1 MGFLCSMAK
10 RALTYLLL
18 IIGITHAYA
27 MPVYES
33 EWPTTQSFQSQQIMT
48 TGVTY
53 EGIIYTPFDDAI
65 PSDLSEV
72 GASYAPGEKSHGP
85 LRVVQDG
92 RDPGDVTTGSQE
104 YPIGD
109 PWSML
114 VFAALFAGLTAW
126 RKHHIQIKTETQE

>member
-1 MGFLCSMAK
+1 MAK

-18 IIGITHAYA
+18 IIGITYAYA

-72 GASYAPGEKSHGP
+72 GASYAPGRQLYTGNF
-85 LRVVQDG
+85 D
-92 RDPGDVTTGSQE
+92 DVPEGGEQE
-104 YPIGD
+104 NMYPIGD
-109 PWSML
+109 PWIMIM
-114 VFAALFAGLTAW
+114 FALMFAGVITW
-126 RKHHIQIKTETQE
+126 RQYNNRLVKNENTK

>member
-1 MGFLCSMAK
+1 MAK

-18 IIGITHAYA
+18 LIVGITHAYA
-27 MPVYES
+27 MPVYEN

-72 GASYAPGEKSHGP
+72 GASYAPGEQPHGP

-92 RDPGDVTTGSQE
+92 RDPGDVTSGSQE
-104 YPIGD
+104 YPLGD

-114 VFAALFAGLTAW
+114 FFAALFAGLTAW
-126 RKHHIQIKTETQE
+126 RQHNIQIKTETQE

>member
-1 MGFLCSMAK
+1 MAK

-27 MPVYES
+27 MPVYEN

-65 PSDLSEV
+65 PSDLSKV
-72 GASYAPGEKSHGP
+72 GASYAPVQRKSPISGEGDWDELPDHGHTE
-85 LRVVQDG
+85 L
-92 RDPGDVTTGSQE
+92 T
-104 YPIGD
+104 PIGE
-109 PWSML
+109 PWIMMF
-114 VFAALFAGLTAW
+114 FALMFAGIIA
-126 RKHHIQIKTETQE
+126 RRQRHIQNKTSTKK